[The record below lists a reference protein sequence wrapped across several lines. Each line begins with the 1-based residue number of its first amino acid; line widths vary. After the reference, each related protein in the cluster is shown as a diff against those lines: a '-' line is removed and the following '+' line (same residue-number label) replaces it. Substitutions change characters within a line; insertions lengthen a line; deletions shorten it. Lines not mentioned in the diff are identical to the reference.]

1 MAQLGSALG
10 RRSRQIG
17 TVQEA
22 AALAWVGRWEYS
34 SSQALAVLTN
44 RQTQPRLIRAGLLR
58 RELLR
63 NPFAYVHSLAMITEE
78 GIKHLAS
85 LLEKIRVPGFL
96 RDEAI
101 ARGFAAL
108 LLDDTHPAIHPA
120 KRVRV
125 TTLEHDVLLQERIA
139 LEIREQGESWGA
151 ESLAHPGFQRML
163 TMRELLRVPRR
174 PGNRVADCVFLR
186 PSTTRDDAWVRVYV
200 ELENS
205 AKGTMEKDYCC
216 CAWKEQLRDEH
227 ELRILCTR
235 DAFARSWR
243 AALARDKVPLTSRS
257 PTGRLRRHPTEHK
270 SIALFPSPQV
280 SIEVVSPEALRAALA
295 RPPRRASE
303 MPPEELDQA
312 VQARL
317 ANEQDVQA
325 WDAEHAWEDDVLAGW
340 EDTVQ
345 PERTWGR
352 R

>member
-44 RQTQPRLIRAGLLR
+44 RQTQPRLIRAELLR

-63 NPFAYVHSLAMITEE
+63 NPYAYVHSLAMITDK
-78 GIKHLAS
+78 GIQHLAS

-139 LEIREQGESWGA
+139 LEIREQGESWGT
-151 ESLAHPGFQRML
+151 ESPALPGFQRML

-174 PGNRVADCVFLR
+174 PGSRVADCVFLR
-186 PSTTRDDAWVRVYV
+186 PSATRDDAWVRVYV

-205 AKGTMEKDYCC
+205 AKGPMERDYCC
-216 CAWKEQLRDEH
+216 CAWMELLRKEH
-227 ELRILCTR
+227 ELRILCTGES
-235 DAFARSWR
+235 FARSWR
-243 AALARDKVPLTSRS
+243 AALARDKVPLTLRGPTSR
-257 PTGRLRRHPTEHK
+257 LQVHPSEHK
-270 SIALFPSPQV
+270 SIALFPSPRV
-280 SIEVVSPEALRAALA
+280 SIEVLSREELRAALA

-303 MPPEELDQA
+303 MPQEELDQA

-317 ANEQDVQA
+317 AHGRDAQA
-325 WDAEHAWEDDVLAGW
+325 WDAERAWEDDVLAEW
-340 EDTVQ
+340 EDTTQ
-345 PERTWGR
+345 PEHTWR
-352 R
+352 RQ